1 MDNEIDKERFRLSA
15 RGAAAMDAPDERMVC
30 TMTHG
35 EMLEALRSALLV
47 LHGDACRLP
56 LATYRVM
63 FALGEAGE
71 PCSAY
76 AVARRAGFLLEHGRV
91 KLHEAKRYGV
101 VDNTRVTG
109 QGVLWTLTDK
119 GREELERVTAEFAKG
134 KQEPEAAT
142 SAKPKRRVTRRKKA
156 E

>member
-1 MDNEIDKERFRLSA
+1 
-15 RGAAAMDAPDERMVC
+15 
-30 TMTHG
+30 MTPI
-35 EMLEALRSALLV
+35 EKLEALRTALLV
-47 LHGDACRLP
+47 LHGDSCRLP

-63 FALGEAGE
+63 VALGEAEE
-71 PCSAY
+71 PSSAY
-76 AVARRAGFLLEHGRV
+76 AVARRAGFLLEQGRV

-119 GREELERVTAEFAKG
+119 GREELERVTAEFAKD

-142 SAKPKRRVTRRKKA
+142 QAKPKRRVTRRKKA